1 MTITVTNVHNL
12 YMRRS
17 VVSGSKNRRQSWRQ
31 AVIIGTGVVLLLCL
45 LYAAFFAQEATGQ
58 DDRV

>member
-17 VVSGSKNRRQSWRQ
+17 VSSNKNRRQSWRQ

-45 LYAAFFAQEATGQ
+45 LYAAFFAQG
-58 DDRV
+58 DND

>member
-12 YMRRS
+12 YMRR
-17 VVSGSKNRRQSWRQ
+17 SGSKNRRQSWRQ

-45 LYAAFFAQEATGQ
+45 LYAAFFGQETS
-58 DDRV
+58 DID

>member
-17 VVSGSKNRRQSWRQ
+17 VSSSKNRRQSWRQ
-31 AVIIGTGVVLLLCL
+31 AVIIGTGVILLLCL
-45 LYAAFFAQEATGQ
+45 LYAAFFAQDATGQ
-58 DDRV
+58 GNPI